1 MSDALKRKEII
12 ILIGAFAGFI
22 VLADYF
28 LTLPTIL
35 SDLSND
41 IITWGLI
48 TANFAFILGLINLS
62 RSHIITIQK
71 RTPGRWTY
79 SAVLMT
85 VLILMIGVGILLGQD
100 NEIYSWLFT
109 NGLLPLDA
117 TMYSIL
123 GFFIASGAFRAF
135 RVRNLDSGLLI
146 GAAIAVMLTNA
157 PVGEEIWSGFPMIG
171 KWIMRVPVTA
181 GMRAIIIG
189 VGVGS
194 LTYAIRVLI
203 GRETR
208 YAGVGQNV

>member
-1 MSDALKRKEII
+1 MSDVLRRKEII
-12 ILIGAFAGFI
+12 ILIGAFAGFMVI
-22 VLADYF
+22 GDYF

-35 SDLSND
+35 SDLSKD
-41 IITWGLI
+41 IVTWGLI
-48 TANFAFILGLINLS
+48 TANFAFILGLVNLS
-62 RSHIITIQK
+62 RSHIINIQK
-71 RTPGRWTY
+71 RTSGSWAY
-79 SAVLMT
+79 SVVLMA
-85 VLILMIGVGILLGQD
+85 VLILMIMVGIFLGQD

-123 GFFIASGAFRAF
+123 GYFIASGAFRAF
-135 RVRNLDSGLLI
+135 RARNLDSGLLI
-146 GAAIAVMLTNA
+146 GAAIVVMLTNA
-157 PVGEEIWSGFPMIG
+157 PIGVQVWSGFPVIG